1 MAALGSLVV
10 QLGLN
15 YAQFTGGLDKS
26 EQAALQASKRVQDT
40 FDGLKGKLAVTAG
53 AIAGGLAAGFGI
65 AAFKSLISS
74 ASEAAGA
81 VNDLASITGVSAEK
95 LSGLAEVAKFN
106 DVTVQTLADS
116 MTKLARNMSSTTAE
130 GLGAGKALQ
139 ALGLNFAQF
148 KAQSPDE
155 QMRAVATA
163 MNQFTD
169 GAGKAAIAQ
178 ALYGKQ
184 GATLIPVLKD
194 LAALGDIQA
203 RITTEQAVAA
213 DNFGDNLLRVRTS
226 GEEWRKEL
234 GLAMIPALDMALQA
248 ILNVTN
254 GSGGLR
260 EQIRKL
266 SADGSIAEWTRSAV
280 TGFSY
285 VLDAGEIVIRL
296 FRSIG
301 TTIAAVAAS
310 NNVAFAALF
319 EAFDKLKGG
328 DISGAWAALKGGVA
342 GVGSVVTDL
351 KGEIAGLAS
360 SSTLGARFRQNLEGL
375 ATASKDVGAEVKK
388 NLDFQNTADEKVK
401 AVKADTSAITDAL
414 AARIEAIR
422 GADKLQVQ
430 SAKDAVA
437 DITAARKLGSISDID
452 AIEATAAAEI
462 QSLAGTRASLVA
474 ELAVNQQKQNSLKD
488 VAATRAKIAEQ
499 DAALAGREKQLNR
512 DLAES
517 YHALNDEA
525 DKRVDQS
532 FKDTQALREQL
543 QAAQDE
549 GTRIGLTAAA
559 VRDLDLARADEL
571 ATAKERLA
579 FTKDAING
587 NTAEGDQLREQAKL
601 IREIAGQKGSNSIA
615 QEAQAEW
622 KNFTDSL
629 YNGLTDS
636 LYRGFEAGGKFF
648 KTFWDGLK
656 NTIKT
661 TVLKFGIQGV
671 LGIAGSVGSAAAGA
685 AGLGGGGN
693 ASSIFGAA
701 NTASSAYSLGS
712 GAYTFG
718 SSILGGSSV
727 ANAAGT
733 VFANSTGTGISG
745 LLATNGAYGTAAA
758 GTGSA
763 AAGTAGAAASSAAS
777 TIITVAPYLIAAA
790 VVLNALG
797 VFRSTKVTE
806 TGIKGTLGRDSDLE
820 SFATIRKGGTLFS
833 GPKYSEKTS
842 PLDAA
847 TDKAIKSAVNG
858 MFDATGSM
866 ARALGLG
873 TESIDAFTQSITI
886 KLKGLKPEEVQAKI
900 QSTLEAFQN
909 SLADQVG
916 GAISGFS
923 REGETNFQTLQ
934 RLSGSLTGVNAVL
947 DALDRALL
955 STSAAGGDAA
965 SQLIDVFGGLD
976 KYQAAAG
983 SYLQNYYSDAERG
996 AVVTRQLGV
1005 QFEALGVAVPQTRDQ
1020 FKALVDAQDLTT
1032 DSGRKTYAAL
1042 LGLNEA
1048 FASVTP
1054 VIDAAADAAEKAA
1067 KRGSVQDEIDK
1078 LTGNDRAVTDRQRGI
1093 EYAAAASDPA
1103 LQQLLDN
1110 LWHLQDAATAAA
1122 DAVAKAAARAN
1133 VQDQIDTLLG
1143 NDRAVLD
1150 RQRGIQYAAAAADPA
1165 LQVLLD
1171 QLWHLQDAA
1180 TDAAAAT
1187 KAAADAQA
1195 AVEKAQD
1202 GALASLQRAVDAQ
1215 KSAVQGVADLAQQ
1228 SVSQLQGIFNTL
1240 KSNVADLYGQVTATQ
1255 LQNAV
1260 SSRAFIAQALATAK
1274 ATGYLP
1280 DGSQLTDAIAG
1291 ARSGLD
1297 ANNYSTKEAY
1307 DRDRLVLAGQ
1317 LDTLKGL
1324 TGTQLTTAEL
1334 QLQAAKDELKRLDA
1348 VLQQGRDLVDAA
1360 RGIDN
1365 SVLSVTDALNRLIAL
1380 VGGAKPASTS
1390 GSTGGAVI
1398 GGSSAGGSS
1407 PASGSGIGRQAD
1419 GSYRFSDG
1427 YVVSTFTGNDAS
1439 RIASLDAIY
1448 AKYAGTG
1455 DVAGYYRAAKAAGL
1469 SLRDVAAHDGNYYGD
1484 VLAAAA
1490 AAGVPA
1496 FALGGNHAGGA
1507 RLVGERGPEL
1517 EVTGPAR
1524 IFNAAQTAQLLA
1536 GGGNAE
1542 LVAEMRAMRIE
1553 MAALRRAAT
1562 DTADSTKR
1570 MDKTLTTVTRGGDA
1584 MQTQMAAA

>member
-74 ASEAAGA
+74 AAEAAGA

-254 GSGGLR
+254 GGGGLR

-285 VLDAGEIVIRL
+285 VIDAVQGVIQVVRL
-296 FRSIG
+296 VGTYIG
-301 TTIAAVAAS
+301 GMWAAS
-310 NNVAFAALF
+310 AGFFQGAYEAAS
-319 EAFDKLKGG
+319 KLKTA
-328 DISGAWAALKGGVA
+328 DFSGAWDTLKKGAGESKVA
-342 GVGSVVTDL
+342 VLDL
-351 KGEIAGLAS
+351 AGDLSDMANQKL
-360 SSTLGARFRQNLEGL
+360 LGQKFRESLEGL

-414 AARIEAIR
+414 AARLEAIR

-452 AIEATAAAEI
+452 AIDATAAAEI

-474 ELAVNQQKQNSLKD
+474 ELAVNQEKKNNLKD

-525 DKRVDQS
+525 DKRIDQS

-543 QAAQDE
+543 QASQDE
-549 GTRIGLTAAA
+549 GVRIGLTAAA

-579 FTKDAING
+579 FTKDSING

-701 NTASSAYSLGS
+701 NSASSAYSLGS

-847 TDKAIKSAVNG
+847 TDKAIKSAVSG
-858 MFDATGSM
+858 MYDATGSM

-886 KLKGLKPEEVQAKI
+886 KLKDLKPEEVQAKI

-916 GAISGFS
+916 GAISGFA

-934 RLSGSLTGVNAVL
+934 RLSSSLTGVNAVL

-1032 DSGRKTYAAL
+1032 ESGRKTYAAL
-1042 LGLNEA
+1042 LGLSDA
-1048 FASVTP
+1048 FAGVTP
-1054 VIDAAADAAEKAA
+1054 QIDAAALAA
-1067 KRGSVQDEIDK
+1067 KRSSVQDEIDK

-1093 EYAAAASDPA
+1093 DYAAAATDPA

-1110 LWHLQDAATAAA
+1110 LWHLQDGATAAA

-1195 AVEKAQD
+1195 AVERAQD
-1202 GALASLQRAVDAQ
+1202 TALASLQRAVDAQ
-1215 KSAVQGVADLAQQ
+1215 KTAVQGVADVAQQ
-1228 SVSQLQGIFNTL
+1228 SANQLQGIFNTL

-1280 DGSQLTDAIAG
+1280 DGSQLTDAVAG

-1390 GSTGGAVI
+1390 GSAGGAVI

-1427 YVVSTFTGNDAS
+1427 YVVSTFSGSDAA

-1455 DVAGYYRAAKAAGL
+1455 DVAGYYRAAQAAGL

-1584 MQTQMAAA
+1584 MQTQLMPA